1 MGKSC
6 LPKPGRREDGVSEPA
21 GEDQLS
27 FSCCHPKGW
36 CLQAHLT
43 HTWHLNSCQC
53 PSVLPC
59 LNLLPVPE
67 ILVSFPTWSDLAG
80 RL

>member
-1 MGKSC
+1 MPEPRGVFGMGY
-6 LPKPGRREDGVSEPA
+6 
-21 GEDQLS
+21 
-27 FSCCHPKGW
+27 
-36 CLQAHLT
+36 LQAHLT
-43 HTWHLNSCQC
+43 HTWHLNSCHC
-53 PSVLPC
+53 PAVLPC